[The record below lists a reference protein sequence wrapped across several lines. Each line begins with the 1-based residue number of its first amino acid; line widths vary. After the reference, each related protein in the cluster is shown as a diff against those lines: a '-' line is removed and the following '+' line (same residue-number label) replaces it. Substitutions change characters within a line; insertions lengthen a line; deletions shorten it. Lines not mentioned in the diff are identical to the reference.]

1 MFRKF
6 KQKKKVRKKKVSKY
20 LTKILQVSPK
30 KKKIYILGCPSEGGG
45 DSGFL
50 VYLLPNTTS
59 TTPPVPLP
67 ILLNP
72 NSTYSRLHALGTY
85 CRWQKPTT
93 SWQGLLC
100 TSGPEVIMTRGGEHW
115 KTG

>member
-1 MFRKF
+1 MTGTE
-6 KQKKKVRKKKVSKY
+6 SAKY

-30 KKKIYILGCPSEGGG
+30 KKKKIWDCPSKGG

-72 NSTYSRLHALGTY
+72 DSTYSGLHVLGTY
-85 CRWQKPTT
+85 CGWQKATM
-93 SWQGLLC
+93 SQQVLLC
-100 TSGPEVIMTRGGEHW
+100 TGKLEVIMTVAG
-115 KTG
+115 

>member
-1 MFRKF
+1 MSIQR
-6 KQKKKVRKKKVSKY
+6 
-20 LTKILQVSPK
+20 
-30 KKKIYILGCPSEGGG
+30 GG

-72 NSTYSRLHALGTY
+72 NSTYSGLHALGTY
-85 CRWQKPTT
+85 CRWQKATT
-93 SWQGLLC
+93 SWQELLC
-100 TSGPEVIMTRGGEHW
+100 TGGPEVIMTRVGWHCNEGPVIRLIGDQGVCLYLGRGTPVPLSPPLRAERQNAA
-115 KTG
+115 